1 MIPLTTVFLVIFLCS
16 SFSFLSPPP
25 TRRLILDGPAS
36 SRLLQSS
43 VGPSS
48 LPTQYTSEATTTR
61 VPAQRKLV
69 FSSSEKCW
77 HKQQKRHPLL
87 KRAHSPEE
95 ETPASHVLGR
105 HHRPKVRLQ
114 QLRWLTLH
122 IAAIN
127 TIHRA
132 LWVHVPYFSSLPL
145 FSLTP
150 FPPYS
155 FPTFASSSVSSS
167 IFSFSLFHSASL

>member
-1 MIPLTTVFLVIFLCS
+1 MYVYRTLSDCLHTCDTPNNCFPCH
-16 SFSFLSPPP
+16 LSPPSP
-25 TRRLILDGPAS
+25 PSPLLYLASPSSPPCRLILDGPAS

-69 FSSSEKCW
+69 FSSSDKCW
-77 HKQQKRHPLL
+77 HKQQKRHTLL

-105 HHRPKVRLQ
+105 HHHPKVRLQ
-114 QLRWLTLH
+114 QVRVANPSH
-122 IAAIN
+122 SCYQHN
-127 TIHRA
+127 
-132 LWVHVPYFSSLPL
+132 PQ
-145 FSLTP
+145 
-150 FPPYS
+150 S
-155 FPTFASSSVSSS
+155 FVGP
-167 IFSFSLFHSASL
+167 

>member
-122 IAAIN
+122 N
-127 TIHRA
+127 PQSFVGPRT
-132 LWVHVPYFSSLPL
+132 LLFFPSSIL
-145 FSLTP
+145 SD
-150 FPPYS
+150 S
-155 FPTFASSSVSSS
+155 FP
-167 IFSFSLFHSASL
+167 SLFFPHLCFLFCFFLHLFLLPIPLCLPVDK